1 MMDYQYYFHM
11 VDISS
16 HNVDFLP
23 QQGEYMNVLMR
34 MALISDQ
41 MKTHQKFPNSN
52 TEL

>member
-1 MMDYQYYFHM
+1 MMDYQYYFYM
-11 VDISS
+11 ISISS
-16 HNVDFLP
+16 HNEDFLS
-23 QQGEYMNVLMR
+23 QKGEYKNALMR